1 MNTNYPAF
9 RSLLYITAA
18 CAALFAITGCRTAVD
33 TVTGTNQA
41 NVGQSLNQS
50 GKLSRKDLSQKLRRL
65 AMSYL
70 GEVPGA
76 CETIAADKSLSIDR
90 RVLAMQI
97 RANSADSVISIAAD
111 PDPQVSLLNMVSILT
126 LQRMMAEDRAEELFG
141 ESGLLYISAAR
152 RMEDEGWKLA
162 AQVLSEQDITQL
174 KELIALYRKDNPDDI
189 AVWWTRFSEFSS
201 YREQFSVAGVG
212 QEIVDVFVP
221 VGGAVQG
228 LDTTNDV
235 AERATWL
242 AARQALI
249 IQWRVELTY
258 LQTLSNPETI
268 RVLEDI
274 EKVSETIAN
283 LPDEV
288 AAERKAILEALD
300 DQQSSLRQTI
310 DDANTAVD
318 NVKSTIDK
326 ANTTV
331 GEVNTVVDN
340 ARGAIADVQVTIEQ
354 GTAAMDKA
362 EQLLPSAETTL
373 AQLEKTS
380 DSLNNTLQTVGAIA
394 KELESDP
401 DAPPAR
407 PFDITEYT
415 AALQEAGTTLHEL
428 NTVLASVDQ
437 AAEPTRLDATLDTF
451 EGRFSALIWQAAFAL
466 CAAGLLIVLAAKIIP
481 GRRRA
486 GTAA

>member
-1 MNTNYPAF
+1 MKTPA
-9 RSLLYITAA
+9 RSYRLVL
-18 CAALFAITGCRTAVD
+18 CLAALCALLMSASACRTAVN
-33 TVTGTNQA
+33 TVTGSSDA

-50 GKLSRKDLSQKLRRL
+50 GKISRKELAQKMRRL

-76 CETIAADKSLSIDR
+76 CETIASDKTLSIDM

-97 RANSADSVISIAAD
+97 RANSSDSVISIAAD

-126 LQRMMAEDRAEELFG
+126 LQRMMAEDRAEEFFG
-141 ESGLLYISAAR
+141 ESGQLYVKAAQ

-162 AQVLSEQDITQL
+162 EQVLSEQDITQL
-174 KELIALYRKDNPDDI
+174 KELIAVYRKDNPDDV
-189 AVWWTRFSEFSS
+189 AVWWTRFSEFSG

-212 QEIVDVFVP
+212 QGIVDVFVP

-283 LPDEV
+283 LPEEV
-288 AAERKAILEALD
+288 AAERRAILEALD

-318 NVKSTIDK
+318 NVKSAIDK

-340 ARGAIADVQVTIEQ
+340 ARGAIADVQATIEQ

-362 EQLLPSAETTL
+362 EQILPNAESTL

-394 KELESDP
+394 KEMESDP
-401 DAPPAR
+401 DAPPGR

-415 AALQEAGTTLHEL
+415 AALQEAGTTLQEL
-428 NTVLASVDQ
+428 NTVLASVDKT
-437 AAEPTRLDATLDTF
+437 AEPTRLDATLDTL
-451 EGRFSALIWQAAFAL
+451 EGRFSALIWQAGFVVVAV
-466 CAAGLLIVLAAKIIP
+466 GLILIIAAKFIP
-481 GRRRA
+481 VRKRVV
-486 GTAA
+486 AA